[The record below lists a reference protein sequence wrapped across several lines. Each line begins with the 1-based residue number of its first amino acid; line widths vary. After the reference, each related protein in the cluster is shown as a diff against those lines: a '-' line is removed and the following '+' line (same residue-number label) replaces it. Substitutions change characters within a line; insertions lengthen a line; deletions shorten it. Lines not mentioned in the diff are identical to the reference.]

1 MDNINNAALLLRA
14 LGEQSAAKV
23 LRHLHPK
30 EVQKIGFAMT
40 QIGSTTNEQLEQTIS
55 DFIAVV
61 AEQTNLGIGSDDY
74 IRSLL
79 TTALGEDKASS
90 MIEQILQGSQA
101 EALERLKWLSV
112 DAVLELIRFEH
123 PQIQTLVL
131 CHLEPDQAGAVI
143 SHLPPFVHSEII
155 MRIARLTAVQP
166 SAIMQLNASLE
177 QQLTNTNNSARTNL
191 GGVKKAADILNFV
204 DSTIEVSLMD
214 NLRSQDHILAN
225 QIEDLM
231 FVFNDL
237 AKLDTRS
244 LQILLR
250 EIQGQNL
257 LLALKGADEAVKRQI
272 YASMSERAAKILQD
286 DLLNLGPV
294 RISEVETAQKN
305 ILTIARKLSENGE
318 ISLNSN
324 DKDLI

>member
-1 MDNINNAALLLRA
+1 MDNINSAALLLRA
-14 LGEQSAAKV
+14 LGEQAAAKV
-23 LRHLHPK
+23 LRYLNPK

-40 QIGSTTNEQLEQTIS
+40 QIGNTTTEQLENTINN
-55 DFIAVV
+55 FIATVT
-61 AEQTNLGIGSDDY
+61 EQTSLGIGSDDY

-79 TTALGEDKASS
+79 TTALGEDKASNV
-90 MIEQILQGSQA
+90 IDQILQGGQA

-112 DAVLELIRFEH
+112 DAILELIRFEH

-143 SHLPPFVHSEII
+143 SKLVPAVQSEII

-166 SAIMQLNASLE
+166 AAIMQLNASLE
-177 QQLTNTNNSARTNL
+177 QQLTNTNNGTRTNL

-204 DSTIEVSLMD
+204 DSTIETALLD
-214 NLRSQDHILAN
+214 NLRKQDNSLAN

-237 AKLDTRS
+237 AKLDVRS

-250 EIQGQNL
+250 EVQGQNL
-257 LLALKGADEAVKRQI
+257 LLALKGADDAVKRQI
-272 YASMSERAAKILQD
+272 YASMSARAARMLQD
-286 DLLNLGPV
+286 DLLNLGPI

-305 ILTIARKLSENGE
+305 ILAHARKLAESGV
-318 ISLNSN
+318 ISLNSS